1 MTESLYFDTNVF
13 LYLFFRIY
21 LILSYLSKR
30 KFKFHVRNTFL
41 EPGNHLCR
49 VPQRSILGPLSFLS
63 YINDMPQAADCELLL
78 YTDNTY
84 LLFQYKDI
92 TEIEMTQNKNFSM
105 LYDGFLDN

>member
-13 LYLFFRIY
+13 LHLFFLIY

-30 KFKFHVRNTFL
+30 KFKVHVRNTFL
-41 EPGNHLCR
+41 EPGNQLCG

-84 LLFQYKDI
+84 LLFQHKGI
-92 TEIEMTQNKNFSM
+92 TEIETEQNKNSSM

>member
-13 LYLFFRIY
+13 LHLFFLIY
-21 LILSYLSKR
+21 IILSYLSKR
-30 KFKFHVRNTFL
+30 KFKVHVWNTFL
-41 EPGNHLCR
+41 EPGNQLCG

-84 LLFQYKDI
+84 LLFQHKDI
-92 TEIEMTQNKNFSM
+92 TEIETEQNKNSSM
-105 LYDGFLDN
+105 LYDGFLDY

>member
-1 MTESLYFDTNVF
+1 
-13 LYLFFRIY
+13 
-21 LILSYLSKR
+21 
-30 KFKFHVRNTFL
+30 
-41 EPGNHLCR
+41 
-49 VPQRSILGPLSFLS
+49 
-63 YINDMPQAADCELLL
+63 MPQATDCELLL